1 MPVRI
6 TGRHFRVGKE
16 IRSYLEAKMPRI
28 EKFTDRLH
36 NVDVVLEKD
45 GYKFC
50 AEMRLKAGMIEVTA
64 KTADPD
70 VMRAVDLLIDKVE
83 RQLQKRTQK
92 MRGNKKHPG
101 KAAKLSRAAL
111 ESKEIEE
118 AEEVASASGRGKSN
132 GSGKA
137 AQTVRRAS
145 NARGS
150 NLHADLA
157 DSRQPVLAEN
167 VGVHIFPARR
177 TAPGAMSLEDA
188 AEELFFNGDN
198 FICFINEDNQQLNVM
213 YRRND
218 GQFGLVEPQAE

>member
-1 MPVRI
+1 MPVRV

-28 EKFTDRLH
+28 EKYTDRLH

-45 GYKFC
+45 GYQFR

-64 KTADPD
+64 KTVDPD

-92 MRGNKKHPG
+92 LRGNKKHGG
-101 KAAKLSRAAL
+101 KAAKLGRAAL
-111 ESKEIEE
+111 ESEEMEE
-118 AEEVASASGRGKSN
+118 AGEAASASASSKSN
-132 GSGKA
+132 GNGQA
-137 AQTVRRAS
+137 ARPVRRAS
-145 NARGS
+145 GSRGS

-157 DSRQPVLAEN
+157 GSRQPVLAEN
-167 VGVHIFPARR
+167 VGVHIFPAKR

-218 GQFGLVEPQAE
+218 GQFGLVEPKAE